1 MEELCREGE
10 SSLLASVLDLERRSA
25 PVRAAA
31 VGERLRARLE
41 ATPARPLSPWVY
53 LPYYRIGQCVLSG
66 RQPTAG
72 LGRLLAW
79 LETELA
85 STPCPDAVVGFA
97 DRSRPE
103 WQWRELLELFQEGG
117 DFVDDLATPGPDRIQ
132 QWRHQIQSIRALLAD
147 VDPSLHQLMQQLQNL
162 IVLVLPGPRARERG
176 KSFGGATTF
185 FFRGGTLIN
194 CAASLDAAEL
204 LERLVHEYAHAELFV
219 LGQDQRLCRNDDR
232 ERHAV
237 LIRPD
242 PRPMHGIIHSLYV
255 TARCADLIRRLRAD
269 CTSQV
274 NWPPGLAAALE
285 PLQERLSALGRSSL
299 EAVDRHGL
307 LTPRGDEVVALSRAR
322 LGLSGADGL

>member
-97 DRSRPE
+97 DRVDALSHGRTAAP
-103 WQWRELLELFQEGG
+103 RTARGG
-117 DFVDDLATPGPDRIQ
+117 D
-132 QWRHQIQSIRALLAD
+132 
-147 VDPSLHQLMQQLQNL
+147 
-162 IVLVLPGPRARERG
+162 
-176 KSFGGATTF
+176 
-185 FFRGGTLIN
+185 
-194 CAASLDAAEL
+194 
-204 LERLVHEYAHAELFV
+204 
-219 LGQDQRLCRNDDR
+219 
-232 ERHAV
+232 
-237 LIRPD
+237 
-242 PRPMHGIIHSLYV
+242 
-255 TARCADLIRRLRAD
+255 
-269 CTSQV
+269 
-274 NWPPGLAAALE
+274 
-285 PLQERLSALGRSSL
+285 
-299 EAVDRHGL
+299 
-307 LTPRGDEVVALSRAR
+307 
-322 LGLSGADGL
+322 